1 MPNPWQ
7 AYIDDVLSGER
18 IAGRLERLAVER
30 FCRLCEKPEYYFDVE
45 EASYI
50 IDLLS
55 HFRHTK
61 GKYYGKQW
69 QLLPWQAFFF
79 AYIFGLKYKSSKL
92 RVVRKVLLCMAKKGG
107 KSEVSAA
114 SVM

>member
-30 FCRLCEKPEYYFDVE
+30 FCRLCEKPEYYFDEE
-45 EASYI
+45 EADYI
-50 IDLLS
+50 INLLS

-69 QLLPWQAFFF
+69 KLPEKPDK
-79 AYIFGLKYKSSKL
+79 KYFDS
-92 RVVRKVLLCMAKKGG
+92 VRKLNAWLAYDPRHG
-107 KSEVSAA
+107 KAA
-114 SVM
+114 